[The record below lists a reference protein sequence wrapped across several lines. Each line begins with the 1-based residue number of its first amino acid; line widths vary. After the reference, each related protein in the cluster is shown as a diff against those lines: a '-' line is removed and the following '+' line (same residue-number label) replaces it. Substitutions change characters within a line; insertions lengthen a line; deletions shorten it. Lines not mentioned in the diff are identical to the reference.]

1 MDKVSYKGRKNVER
15 KLIRSAAELV
25 GSIGPNQLSIR
36 DIADHAGVNHAQIHH
51 YFGGKQGL
59 LESTYKQLAF
69 EHMEQLERRNVNPD
83 NLGEE
88 PLSDITDN
96 YFRAIIRAVLD
107 DKMDLV
113 RIQVDAG
120 YSMSRKTLAELTKL
134 SGLKK
139 PTAEIKAAVALVM
152 ALEFGFASMK
162 DYIKEVKTA
171 CLWKKKSSTF
181 EPDFCPIRLDT
192 DPWIVQPT
200 EHYEEL
206 SIEEIIKRN

>member
-1 MDKVSYKGRKNVER
+1 MDKSTYKGRKNVE
-15 KLIRSAAELV
+15 KQLINSAAILV

-59 LESTYKQLAF
+59 LEATYKQLAF

-83 NLGEE
+83 NLGKE

-107 DKMDLV
+107 KKMDLV
-113 RIQVDAG
+113 RIQVEAG
-120 YSMSRKTLAELTKL
+120 YSMSRKTLDELTKL

-152 ALEFGFASMK
+152 ALEFGYASMK
-162 DYIKEVKTA
+162 DYIKEVLKISDKDLPVFMNLFYEA
-171 CLWKKKSSTF
+171 RELGLKKILK
-181 EPDFCPIRLDT
+181 
-192 DPWIVQPT
+192 
-200 EHYEEL
+200 
-206 SIEEIIKRN
+206 K

>member
-162 DYIKEVKTA
+162 DYIKEVLKISEKDLPVFMNLFYKA
-171 CLWKKKSSTF
+171 RELALKKVLK
-181 EPDFCPIRLDT
+181 
-192 DPWIVQPT
+192 
-200 EHYEEL
+200 
-206 SIEEIIKRN
+206 K

>member
-1 MDKVSYKGRKNVER
+1 MDKSTYKGRKNVE
-15 KLIRSAAELV
+15 KQLINSAAILV

-59 LESTYKQLAF
+59 LEATYKQLAF

-88 PLSDITDN
+88 ALSDITDN
-96 YFRAIIRAVLD
+96 YFKAIIRAVLD

-113 RIQVDAG
+113 RIQIDAG

-152 ALEFGFASMK
+152 ALEFGLASMK
-162 DYIKEVKTA
+162 DYIKEVLKISDKDLPIFMNLFYEA
-171 CLWKKKSSTF
+171 RELGLKKVLK
-181 EPDFCPIRLDT
+181 
-192 DPWIVQPT
+192 
-200 EHYEEL
+200 
-206 SIEEIIKRN
+206 K

>member
-1 MDKVSYKGRKNVER
+1 MDKSSYKGRKNVEK
-15 KLIRSAAELV
+15 KLINSAAELV

-59 LESTYKQLAF
+59 LEATYKQLAF

-88 PLSDITDN
+88 ALSDITDN
-96 YFRAIIRAVLD
+96 YFKAIIRAVLD

-152 ALEFGFASMK
+152 ALEFGLASMK
-162 DYIKEVKTA
+162 DYIKEVLKISDKDLPIFMNLFYEA
-171 CLWKKKSSTF
+171 RELGLKKVLK
-181 EPDFCPIRLDT
+181 
-192 DPWIVQPT
+192 
-200 EHYEEL
+200 
-206 SIEEIIKRN
+206 K

>member
-36 DIADHAGVNHAQIHH
+36 EIADHAGVNHAQIHH

-139 PTAEIKAAVALVM
+139 PTAEIKAAGALVM

-162 DYIKEVKTA
+162 DYIKEVLKISEKDLPVFMNLFYEA
-171 CLWKKKSSTF
+171 RELGLKKVLK
-181 EPDFCPIRLDT
+181 
-192 DPWIVQPT
+192 
-200 EHYEEL
+200 
-206 SIEEIIKRN
+206 K

>member
-1 MDKVSYKGRKNVER
+1 MDKSTYKGRKNVE
-15 KLIRSAAELV
+15 KQLINSAAILV

-59 LESTYKQLAF
+59 LEATYKQLAF

-83 NLGEE
+83 NLGKE

-107 DKMDLV
+107 KKMDLV

-120 YSMSRKTLAELTKL
+120 YSMSRKTLDELTKL

-152 ALEFGFASMK
+152 ALEFGLASMK
-162 DYIKEVKTA
+162 DYIKEVLKISDKDLPIFMNLFYEA
-171 CLWKKKSSTF
+171 RELGLKKVLK
-181 EPDFCPIRLDT
+181 
-192 DPWIVQPT
+192 
-200 EHYEEL
+200 
-206 SIEEIIKRN
+206 K

>member
-1 MDKVSYKGRKNVER
+1 MNKVSYKGRKNVER

-120 YSMSRKTLAELTKL
+120 YSMSRKTLTELTKL

-162 DYIKEVKTA
+162 DYIKEVLKISEKDLPVFMNLFYEA
-171 CLWKKKSSTF
+171 RELGLKKVLK
-181 EPDFCPIRLDT
+181 
-192 DPWIVQPT
+192 
-200 EHYEEL
+200 
-206 SIEEIIKRN
+206 K

>member
-96 YFRAIIRAVLD
+96 YFGAIIRAVLD

-162 DYIKEVKTA
+162 DYIKEVLKISEKDLPVFMNLFYEA
-171 CLWKKKSSTF
+171 RELGLKKVLK
-181 EPDFCPIRLDT
+181 
-192 DPWIVQPT
+192 
-200 EHYEEL
+200 
-206 SIEEIIKRN
+206 K

>member
-120 YSMSRKTLAELTKL
+120 YSMSRKTLTELTKL

-162 DYIKEVKTA
+162 DYIKEVLKISEKD
-171 CLWKKKSSTF
+171 LPVF
-181 EPDFCPIRLDT
+181 MNLF
-192 DPWIVQPT
+192 
-200 EHYEEL
+200 YEEREL
-206 SIEEIIKRN
+206 GLKKVLKK

>member
-152 ALEFGFASMK
+152 ALEFGYASMK
-162 DYIKEVKTA
+162 DYIKEVLKISEKDLPVFMNLFYEA
-171 CLWKKKSSTF
+171 RELGLKKVLK
-181 EPDFCPIRLDT
+181 
-192 DPWIVQPT
+192 
-200 EHYEEL
+200 
-206 SIEEIIKRN
+206 K

>member
-1 MDKVSYKGRKNVER
+1 MDKSTYKGRKNVE
-15 KLIRSAAELV
+15 KQLINSAAILV

-59 LESTYKQLAF
+59 LEATYKQLAF

-83 NLGEE
+83 NLGKE

-107 DKMDLV
+107 KKMDLV

-152 ALEFGFASMK
+152 ALEFGYASMK
-162 DYIKEVKTA
+162 DYIKEVLKISEKDLPVFMNLFYEA
-171 CLWKKKSSTF
+171 RELGLKKILK
-181 EPDFCPIRLDT
+181 
-192 DPWIVQPT
+192 
-200 EHYEEL
+200 
-206 SIEEIIKRN
+206 K

>member
-120 YSMSRKTLAELTKL
+120 YSMSRKTLTELTKL

-162 DYIKEVKTA
+162 DYIKEVLKISEKDLPVFMNLFYEA
-171 CLWKKKSSTF
+171 RELGLKKVLK
-181 EPDFCPIRLDT
+181 
-192 DPWIVQPT
+192 
-200 EHYEEL
+200 
-206 SIEEIIKRN
+206 K

>member
-1 MDKVSYKGRKNVER
+1 MDKSTYKGRKNVE
-15 KLIRSAAELV
+15 KQLINSAAILV

-59 LESTYKQLAF
+59 LEATYKQLAF

-83 NLGEE
+83 NLGKE

-107 DKMDLV
+107 KKMDLV

-120 YSMSRKTLAELTKL
+120 YSMSRKTLDELTKL

-152 ALEFGFASMK
+152 ALEFGYASMK
-162 DYIKEVKTA
+162 DYIKEVLKISDKDLPVFMNLFYEA
-171 CLWKKKSSTF
+171 RELGLKKILK
-181 EPDFCPIRLDT
+181 
-192 DPWIVQPT
+192 
-200 EHYEEL
+200 
-206 SIEEIIKRN
+206 K

>member
-1 MDKVSYKGRKNVER
+1 MDKSSYKGRKNVEK
-15 KLIRSAAELV
+15 KLINSAAELV

-59 LESTYKQLAF
+59 LEATYKQLAF

-88 PLSDITDN
+88 ALSDITDN
-96 YFRAIIRAVLD
+96 YFKAIIRAVLD

-113 RIQVDAG
+113 RIQIDAG

-152 ALEFGFASMK
+152 ALEFGLASMK
-162 DYIKEVKTA
+162 DYIKEVLKISDKDLPIFMNLFYEA
-171 CLWKKKSSTF
+171 RELGLKKVLK
-181 EPDFCPIRLDT
+181 
-192 DPWIVQPT
+192 
-200 EHYEEL
+200 
-206 SIEEIIKRN
+206 K

>member
-59 LESTYKQLAF
+59 LEATYKQLAF

-83 NLGEE
+83 NLGKE

-162 DYIKEVKTA
+162 DYIKEVLKISEKDLPVFMNLFYEA
-171 CLWKKKSSTF
+171 RELGLKKVLK
-181 EPDFCPIRLDT
+181 
-192 DPWIVQPT
+192 
-200 EHYEEL
+200 
-206 SIEEIIKRN
+206 K

>member
-1 MDKVSYKGRKNVER
+1 MDKSSYKGRKNVEK
-15 KLIRSAAELV
+15 KLINSAAELV

-59 LESTYKQLAF
+59 LEATYKQLAF

-83 NLGEE
+83 NLGKE

-107 DKMDLV
+107 KKMDLV

-120 YSMSRKTLAELTKL
+120 YSMSRKTLDELTKL

-152 ALEFGFASMK
+152 ALEFGYASMK
-162 DYIKEVKTA
+162 DYIKEVLKISDKDLPVFMNLFYEA
-171 CLWKKKSSTF
+171 RELGLKKILK
-181 EPDFCPIRLDT
+181 
-192 DPWIVQPT
+192 
-200 EHYEEL
+200 
-206 SIEEIIKRN
+206 K

>member
-88 PLSDITDN
+88 PLSDITDI

-152 ALEFGFASMK
+152 ALEFGYASMK
-162 DYIKEVKTA
+162 DYIKEVLKISEKDLPVFMNLFYEA
-171 CLWKKKSSTF
+171 RELGLKKVLK
-181 EPDFCPIRLDT
+181 
-192 DPWIVQPT
+192 
-200 EHYEEL
+200 
-206 SIEEIIKRN
+206 K

>member
-1 MDKVSYKGRKNVER
+1 MDKSTYKGRKNVE
-15 KLIRSAAELV
+15 KQLINSAAILV
-25 GSIGPNQLSIR
+25 GSIWPNQLSIR

-59 LESTYKQLAF
+59 LEATYKQLAF

-83 NLGEE
+83 NLGKE

-107 DKMDLV
+107 KKMDLV
-113 RIQVDAG
+113 RIHVDAG
-120 YSMSRKTLAELTKL
+120 YSMSRKTLDELTKL

-152 ALEFGFASMK
+152 ALEFGYASMK
-162 DYIKEVKTA
+162 DYIKEVLKISDKDLSVFMNLFYEA
-171 CLWKKKSSTF
+171 RELGLKKILK
-181 EPDFCPIRLDT
+181 
-192 DPWIVQPT
+192 
-200 EHYEEL
+200 
-206 SIEEIIKRN
+206 K

>member
-1 MDKVSYKGRKNVER
+1 MDKNSYKGRKNVEK
-15 KLIRSAAELV
+15 KLINSAAELV
-25 GSIGPNQLSIR
+25 GSFGPNQLSIR

-120 YSMSRKTLAELTKL
+120 YSMSKKTLKELTKL

-162 DYIKEVKTA
+162 DYIKEVLKISEKDLPVFMNLFYEA
-171 CLWKKKSSTF
+171 RELGLKKVLK
-181 EPDFCPIRLDT
+181 
-192 DPWIVQPT
+192 
-200 EHYEEL
+200 
-206 SIEEIIKRN
+206 K

>member
-120 YSMSRKTLAELTKL
+120 YSMSRKTLAELTTL

-152 ALEFGFASMK
+152 ALEFGYASMK
-162 DYIKEVKTA
+162 DYIKEVLKISEKDLPVFMNLFYEA
-171 CLWKKKSSTF
+171 RELGLKKVLK
-181 EPDFCPIRLDT
+181 
-192 DPWIVQPT
+192 
-200 EHYEEL
+200 
-206 SIEEIIKRN
+206 K

>member
-1 MDKVSYKGRKNVER
+1 MDKITYKGRKNVE
-15 KLIRSAAELV
+15 KQLINSAAILV

-59 LESTYKQLAF
+59 LEATYKQLAF

-83 NLGEE
+83 NLGKE

-107 DKMDLV
+107 KKMDLV

-120 YSMSRKTLAELTKL
+120 YSMSRKTLDELTKL

-152 ALEFGFASMK
+152 ALEFGYASMK
-162 DYIKEVKTA
+162 DYIKEVLKISDKDLPVFMNLFYEA
-171 CLWKKKSSTF
+171 RELGLKKILK
-181 EPDFCPIRLDT
+181 
-192 DPWIVQPT
+192 
-200 EHYEEL
+200 
-206 SIEEIIKRN
+206 K

>member
-1 MDKVSYKGRKNVER
+1 MDKNSYKGRKNVEK
-15 KLIRSAAELV
+15 KLINSAAELV

-162 DYIKEVKTA
+162 DYIKEVLKISDKDLPVFMNLFYEA
-171 CLWKKKSSTF
+171 RELGLKKVLK
-181 EPDFCPIRLDT
+181 
-192 DPWIVQPT
+192 
-200 EHYEEL
+200 
-206 SIEEIIKRN
+206 K

>member
-152 ALEFGFASMK
+152 ALEFGYASMK
-162 DYIKEVKTA
+162 DYIKEVLKISDKDRPVFMNLFYEA
-171 CLWKKKSSTF
+171 RELGLKKILQK
-181 EPDFCPIRLDT
+181 
-192 DPWIVQPT
+192 
-200 EHYEEL
+200 
-206 SIEEIIKRN
+206 

>member
-59 LESTYKQLAF
+59 LEATYKQLAF

-162 DYIKEVKTA
+162 DYIKEVLKISEKDLPVFMNLFYEA
-171 CLWKKKSSTF
+171 RELGLKKVLK
-181 EPDFCPIRLDT
+181 
-192 DPWIVQPT
+192 
-200 EHYEEL
+200 
-206 SIEEIIKRN
+206 K

>member
-1 MDKVSYKGRKNVER
+1 MNKVSYKGRKNVER
-15 KLIRSAAELV
+15 RLIRSAAELV

-162 DYIKEVKTA
+162 DYIKEVLKISEKDLPVFMNLFYEA
-171 CLWKKKSSTF
+171 RELGLKKVLK
-181 EPDFCPIRLDT
+181 
-192 DPWIVQPT
+192 
-200 EHYEEL
+200 
-206 SIEEIIKRN
+206 K

>member
-1 MDKVSYKGRKNVER
+1 MDKSTYKGRKNVE
-15 KLIRSAAELV
+15 KQLINSAAILV

-36 DIADHAGVNHAQIHH
+36 DIADNAGVNHAQIHH

-59 LESTYKQLAF
+59 LEATYKQLAF

-83 NLGEE
+83 NLGKE

-107 DKMDLV
+107 KKMDLV

-120 YSMSRKTLAELTKL
+120 YSMSRKTLDELTKL

-152 ALEFGFASMK
+152 ALEFGYASMK
-162 DYIKEVKTA
+162 DYIKEVLKISDKDLPVFMNLFYEA
-171 CLWKKKSSTF
+171 RELGLKKILK
-181 EPDFCPIRLDT
+181 
-192 DPWIVQPT
+192 
-200 EHYEEL
+200 
-206 SIEEIIKRN
+206 K

>member
-1 MDKVSYKGRKNVER
+1 MDKSTYKGRKNVE
-15 KLIRSAAELV
+15 KQLINSAAELV

-59 LESTYKQLAF
+59 LEATYKQLAF

-83 NLGEE
+83 NLGKE

-107 DKMDLV
+107 KKMDLV

-152 ALEFGFASMK
+152 ALEFGYASMK
-162 DYIKEVKTA
+162 DYIKEVLKISDKDLPVFMNLFYEA
-171 CLWKKKSSTF
+171 RELGLKKILK
-181 EPDFCPIRLDT
+181 
-192 DPWIVQPT
+192 
-200 EHYEEL
+200 
-206 SIEEIIKRN
+206 K

>member
-1 MDKVSYKGRKNVER
+1 MDKSTYKGRKNVE
-15 KLIRSAAELV
+15 KQLINSAAILV

-59 LESTYKQLAF
+59 LEATYKQLAF

-83 NLGEE
+83 NLGKE

-107 DKMDLV
+107 KKMDLV

-162 DYIKEVKTA
+162 DYIKEVLKISEKDLPVFMNLFYEA
-171 CLWKKKSSTF
+171 RELGLKKVLK
-181 EPDFCPIRLDT
+181 
-192 DPWIVQPT
+192 
-200 EHYEEL
+200 
-206 SIEEIIKRN
+206 K

>member
-1 MDKVSYKGRKNVER
+1 MDKSSYKGRKNVE
-15 KLIRSAAELV
+15 KQLINSAAILV

-59 LESTYKQLAF
+59 LEATYKQLAF

-88 PLSDITDN
+88 ALSDITDN
-96 YFRAIIRAVLD
+96 YFKAIIRAVLD

-113 RIQVDAG
+113 RIQIDAG

-152 ALEFGFASMK
+152 ALEFGLASMK
-162 DYIKEVKTA
+162 DYIKEVLKISDKDLPIFMNLFYEA
-171 CLWKKKSSTF
+171 RELGLKKVLK
-181 EPDFCPIRLDT
+181 
-192 DPWIVQPT
+192 
-200 EHYEEL
+200 
-206 SIEEIIKRN
+206 K

>member
-107 DKMDLV
+107 KKMDLV

-152 ALEFGFASMK
+152 ALEFGYASMK
-162 DYIKEVKTA
+162 DYIKEVLKISDKDLPVFMNLFYEA
-171 CLWKKKSSTF
+171 RELGLKKILK
-181 EPDFCPIRLDT
+181 
-192 DPWIVQPT
+192 
-200 EHYEEL
+200 
-206 SIEEIIKRN
+206 K

>member
-1 MDKVSYKGRKNVER
+1 MDKSTYKGRKNVE
-15 KLIRSAAELV
+15 KQLINSAAILV

-59 LESTYKQLAF
+59 LEATYKQLAF

-107 DKMDLV
+107 KKMDLV

-120 YSMSRKTLAELTKL
+120 YSMSRKTLDELTKL

-152 ALEFGFASMK
+152 ALEFGYASMK
-162 DYIKEVKTA
+162 DYIKEVLKISDKDLPVFMNLFYEA
-171 CLWKKKSSTF
+171 RELGLKKILK
-181 EPDFCPIRLDT
+181 
-192 DPWIVQPT
+192 
-200 EHYEEL
+200 
-206 SIEEIIKRN
+206 K

>member
-1 MDKVSYKGRKNVER
+1 MDKSTYKGRKNVE
-15 KLIRSAAELV
+15 KQLINSAAILV

-59 LESTYKQLAF
+59 LEATYKQLAF
-69 EHMEQLERRNVNPD
+69 EHMEQLQRRNVNPD
-83 NLGEE
+83 NLGKE

-107 DKMDLV
+107 KKMDLV

-152 ALEFGFASMK
+152 ALEFGYASMK
-162 DYIKEVKTA
+162 DYIKEVLKISDKDLPVFMNLFYEA
-171 CLWKKKSSTF
+171 RELGLKKILK
-181 EPDFCPIRLDT
+181 
-192 DPWIVQPT
+192 
-200 EHYEEL
+200 
-206 SIEEIIKRN
+206 K

>member
-1 MDKVSYKGRKNVER
+1 MDKSSYKGRKNVEK
-15 KLIRSAAELV
+15 KLINSAAELV

-59 LESTYKQLAF
+59 LEATYKQLAF

-88 PLSDITDN
+88 ALSDITDN
-96 YFRAIIRAVLD
+96 YFKAIIRAVLD

-113 RIQVDAG
+113 RIQIDAG

-152 ALEFGFASMK
+152 ALEFGLASMK
-162 DYIKEVKTA
+162 EYIKEVLKISDKDLPIFMNLFYEA
-171 CLWKKKSSTF
+171 RELGLKKVLK
-181 EPDFCPIRLDT
+181 
-192 DPWIVQPT
+192 
-200 EHYEEL
+200 
-206 SIEEIIKRN
+206 K

>member
-1 MDKVSYKGRKNVER
+1 MNKVSYKGRKNVER

-162 DYIKEVKTA
+162 DYIKEVLKISDKDLPVFMNLFYEA
-171 CLWKKKSSTF
+171 RELGLKKVLK
-181 EPDFCPIRLDT
+181 
-192 DPWIVQPT
+192 
-200 EHYEEL
+200 
-206 SIEEIIKRN
+206 K

>member
-1 MDKVSYKGRKNVER
+1 MDKSTYKGRKNVE
-15 KLIRSAAELV
+15 KQLINSAAILV

-59 LESTYKQLAF
+59 LEATYKQLAF

-83 NLGEE
+83 NLGKE

-107 DKMDLV
+107 KKMDLV

-120 YSMSRKTLAELTKL
+120 YSMSRKTLDELTKL

-139 PTAEIKAAVALVM
+139 PNAEIKAAVALVM
-152 ALEFGFASMK
+152 ALEFGYASMK
-162 DYIKEVKTA
+162 DYIKEVLKISDKDLPVFMNLFYEA
-171 CLWKKKSSTF
+171 RELGLKKILK
-181 EPDFCPIRLDT
+181 
-192 DPWIVQPT
+192 
-200 EHYEEL
+200 
-206 SIEEIIKRN
+206 K

>member
-1 MDKVSYKGRKNVER
+1 MDKSTYKGRKNVE
-15 KLIRSAAELV
+15 KQLINSAAELV

-59 LESTYKQLAF
+59 LEATYKQLAF

-83 NLGEE
+83 NLGKE

-107 DKMDLV
+107 KKMDLV

-162 DYIKEVKTA
+162 DYIKEVLKISEKDLPVFMNLFYEA
-171 CLWKKKSSTF
+171 RELGLKKVLK
-181 EPDFCPIRLDT
+181 
-192 DPWIVQPT
+192 
-200 EHYEEL
+200 
-206 SIEEIIKRN
+206 K